1 MKVEIF
7 YEMGVTLVVCPI
19 EILKKYDVGFS
30 FNDSK
35 ERSTLLYNKLTISEK
50 YDRFVK
56 ELSDFIDDNIESIKN
71 GSINRSIHQTPR
83 ENKRWGV
90 FIFDFEDFTE
100 EEEFYIALKLPAS

>member
-7 YEMGVTLVVCPI
+7 YEISVTSAIYDI
-19 EILKKYDVGFS
+19 EILKKYDARFS
-30 FNDSK
+30 FNESK
-35 ERSTLLYNKLTISEK
+35 EKYTLLYNKLTISEK